1 MSFALTSGGLRVEVF
16 WQRLRVHKYTRERL
30 FGSYGGLLTMIK
42 QAGTAG
48 YVSISGRKIGAIVL
62 ILICSFAL
70 AWATRSGKGNKSDIS
85 VKPAQPLMAHTNQA
99 RMGGR
104 SVSPATHNHSTAAG
118 KTHTHHRQGALS
130 NFKPHSTPSS
140 GARHSKGGAGQGAN
154 SGAGQGANSG
164 AGQGANS
171 GAGQGANQGAGQG
184 ANQGAGHNAKSD
196 TTPSPTPGENLNPTS
211 DTILGSSA
219 TITGTS
225 RWPRAAATPAPS
237 PP

>member
-1 MSFALTSGGLRVEVF
+1 
-16 WQRLRVHKYTRERL
+16 
-30 FGSYGGLLTMIK
+30 MIK

-48 YVSISGRKIGAIVL
+48 YVSISGRKIAAILL

-70 AWATRSGKGNKSDIS
+70 AWATRSGKGNKSDTS

-104 SVSPATHNHSTAAG
+104 SVHHATHNHSTAAG
-118 KTHTHHRQGALS
+118 KAHTDHRQGALS
-130 NFKPHSTPSS
+130 NFKEHTKQPTPA
-140 GARHSKGGAGQGAN
+140 GHSK
-154 SGAGQGANSG
+154 
-164 AGQGANS
+164 

-184 ANQGAGHNAKSD
+184 ADQGAGHGANSKSD
-196 TTPSPTPGENLNPTS
+196 ARPTPTPEENLSPTS
-211 DTILGSSA
+211 DTTLGSSA

-237 PP
+237 P